1 MTPSV
6 EDSLWESA
14 GVRSVS
20 ELPDFPFPNHKDFVA
35 AVRNGDASVGI
46 EYSAA
51 RDLAHLTKS
60 PAASYALHALSWI
73 PFLFIPT
80 SIVIAIVTGRWA
92 TLVGI
97 FTALI
102 GMALASPY
110 NPLRYVALFGS
121 LALMTYCLIA
131 ATVLTTGTW
140 LAFAFSLSFL
150 AVRFLNRTAWNWAHK
165 AILGSEALTAYLWKT
180 TNLHIKCKEFSAKS
194 VALSQHQKGPGP
206 GGA

>member
-1 MTPSV
+1 MSTPV

-20 ELPDFPFPNHKDFVA
+20 ELPDFPFLSHNDFVT

-46 EYSAA
+46 EYPAA
-51 RDLAHLTKS
+51 RDLAHVTKS
-60 PAASYALHALSWI
+60 PAASYALLALSWI
-73 PFLFIPT
+73 PFLFIPA
-80 SIVIAIVTGRWA
+80 SIVVAMVSGLWA

-97 FTALI
+97 PTALI

-110 NPLRYVALFGS
+110 NPLRHVALFGS
-121 LALMTYCLIA
+121 LAAVTYCLIA
-131 ATVLTTGTW
+131 ATVLTAGTW
-140 LAFAFSLSFL
+140 SAFAFGLSFL
-150 AVRFLNRTAWNWAHK
+150 TVRFLNRTAWNWAHK

-180 TNLHIKCKEFSAKS
+180 RNLHIKGKEFGMKAA
-194 VALSQHQKGPGP
+194 ALSQHKKGPGP